1 MRLLTDCPEVLDA
14 WRPASG
20 WQPGSRA
27 AWSEAESAL
36 WEALG
41 GPGRVWGGRA
51 REVGPARFFSLLLGV
66 KRAPESQFDRLRR
79 LLADGLVL
87 PGPVACFALEGQRF
101 HGHHGRA
108 WVAAAGNLQLS
119 VALDTGGL
127 PASESAALTMLPA
140 VAVVDAIARLG
151 GGTLA
156 PGIKWVN
163 DVLLEG
169 RKVAGVLTATQVSG
183 RSIGTA
189 VLGIGVNVAKAPDVP
204 PTPFVPAVGSLAG
217 TGAELVDVLG
227 AILVALGERFETL
240 LSRGGGPI
248 HEAYR
253 RASVV
258 IGREVVVQADSRDDD
273 PLRSRRLAQ
282 GVVRDIAR
290 DLSLL
295 LEGRSAPVSEGR
307 LILVEP
313 SRER

>member
-1 MRLLTDCPEVLDA
+1 MRVLTDCPDVLDA
-14 WRPASG
+14 WRPGSG
-20 WQPGSRA
+20 WLPESRA
-27 AWSEAESAL
+27 AWSEAESTL
-36 WEALG
+36 WKALG
-41 GPGRVWGGRA
+41 GPGQVFGGRA
-51 REVGPARFFSLLLGV
+51 REVGPSPFFPLLLAV
-66 KRAPESQFDRLRR
+66 KQAPESQFDRLRR

-108 WVAAAGNLQLS
+108 WVAAAGNLHLS
-119 VALDTGGL
+119 VALDTNGL

-140 VAVVDAIARLG
+140 VAVADAIVRLG

-163 DVLLEG
+163 DVLLDG

-183 RSIGTA
+183 RRIDAA
-189 VLGIGVNVAKAPDVP
+189 VLGIGVNVARAPDVA

-217 TGAELVDVLG
+217 TGATLIDVLG
-227 AILVALGERFETL
+227 AVLVALGERFETL
-240 LSRGGGPI
+240 LGRGGGPI
-248 HEAYR
+248 HDAYR

-258 IGREVVVQADSRDDD
+258 IGREVVVQADTRDDS
-273 PLRSRRLAQ
+273 PLGSRPLAQ

-295 LEGRSAPVSEGR
+295 LDGRSAPVSQGR

-313 SRER
+313 AHER